1 MEQYVNENTII
12 KNNTYELFQEL
23 IFCPIC
29 ERLMIEPVICLG
41 CQNNYCKNCIENWK
55 KKGGSCPNKCK
66 DPIFKDVI
74 GRNRLISRFSFKC
87 IKGCGAEIPF
97 DDISTHYNSNCL
109 NNNSNTVNKIES
121 PNNKQSKM
129 KQLTKDETAKLREN
143 KTIKHMSSKIN

>member
-55 KKGGSCPNKCK
+55 KKDGSCPNKCK

-97 DDISTHYNSNCL
+97 DDINTHYNSNCL